1 MKLTVVVMLLLLVG
15 AAYLYTSKGTVHPNP
30 HGVPSEDNVVVLYG
44 LENDGFTQLRRVQ
57 LEKQGLGFTEVLP
70 LEDDARYERL
80 ERRLLDSGHDFQ
92 GLPLVYQLPVVEV
105 NGKLLSRPSIELI
118 WEHLR
123 YE

>member
-15 AAYLYTSKGTVHPNP
+15 AASLYTSKG
-30 HGVPSEDNVVVLYG
+30 VVVLYG